1 MELKKVTD
9 EAFKKYGRVIREI
22 DFTGLVEALNTKT
35 PTPDDVVYEPSVPE
49 LETLPVYEELKTKT
63 YGELSSECTG
73 VSSFL

>member
-49 LETLPVYEELKTKT
+49 LETLPV
-63 YGELSSECTG
+63 
-73 VSSFL
+73 